1 MDISP
6 RQLAH
11 LLAIHRTGSL
21 LRAAERLGVAQP
33 SLSVSIARLE
43 DVTGHALV
51 ERGRHGAKLTP
62 AGLTLLRH
70 AESLEAVLRTAGEE
84 MQNVHVGIAGP
95 LTVGGTPLS
104 ASSIIPDILSSLCR
118 EHPAMACNVI
128 EGSDDDLLAGLL
140 THRIDVVIST
150 ISGHGSSGREREDV
164 ANEPLFGA
172 GVAAV
177 VRQGHPLAGEGELSL
192 LDHKNA
198 LWVMPPE
205 GSTFTTLVEALFTT
219 AGLTFPTR
227 IVRAAPFGV
236 LKEIVRRTDGITI
249 LSHQIVRSEL
259 EDGSL
264 VALPLREQPA
274 RRVFGLRT
282 LKQRPTSALARRF
295 IEIAREKAAHYDHS

>member
-11 LLAIHRTGSL
+11 LLAIHRSGSL
-21 LRAAERLGVAQP
+21 LRASEGLGVAQP
-33 SLSVSIARLE
+33 SLSVSVARLE
-43 DVTGHALV
+43 DVTGHRLV
-51 ERGRHGAKLTP
+51 ERGRHGAKLTA
-62 AGLTLLRH
+62 AGLALLRH
-70 AESLEAVLRTAGEE
+70 AESLEAVLQTAGEE
-84 MQNVHVGIAGP
+84 MRNLRVGVAGP
-95 LTVGGTPLS
+95 LIVGGTPLS
-104 ASSIIPDILSSLCR
+104 ASSIIPDILSSLYR
-118 EHPAMACNVI
+118 EQPAMACSVI

-150 ISGHGSSGREREDV
+150 ISGHGSSGREREDI

-172 GVAAV
+172 GVAAL
-177 VRQGHPLAGEGELSL
+177 VRAGHSLAGERELSL
-192 LDHKNA
+192 TEHREA

-219 AGLTFPTR
+219 AGLAFPER
-227 IVRAAPFGV
+227 IIRAAPFGV

-264 VALPLREQPA
+264 VALPLRQQPA
-274 RRVFGLRT
+274 KRIFGLRT
-282 LKQRPTSALARRF
+282 LKQHPMSALARRF
-295 IEIAREKAAHYDHS
+295 IEIAREKAVDYDHA

>member
-11 LLAIHRTGSL
+11 LLAIHRFGSL
-21 LRAAERLGVAQP
+21 LRASERLGVAQP
-33 SLSVSIARLE
+33 SLSVSVARLE
-43 DVTGHALV
+43 DVTGHRLV
-51 ERGRHGAKLTP
+51 ERGRHGAKLTA
-62 AGLTLLRH
+62 AGLALLRH
-70 AESLEAVLRTAGEE
+70 AQSLEAVLEIAGEE
-84 MQNVHVGIAGP
+84 MRNLRVGVAGP
-95 LTVGGTPLS
+95 LIVGGTPLS

-118 EHPAMACNVI
+118 EQPAMACSVI

-150 ISGHGSSGREREDV
+150 ISGHGSSGREREDI

-172 GVAAV
+172 GVAAL
-177 VRQGHPLAGEGELSL
+177 VRAGHPLAGEAELSL
-192 LDHKNA
+192 TEHREA

-219 AGLTFPTR
+219 AGLAFPER

-274 RRVFGLRT
+274 KRVFGLRT
-282 LKQRPTSALARRF
+282 LKQHPMSALARRF
-295 IEIAREKAAHYDHS
+295 IEIAREKAADYDHA